1 MIKISSFG
9 RIKKTPGL
17 RGKTAHLF
25 ELSSPESRLKLTVS
39 DFGARVV
46 GLSAVNPDGSETP
59 LAACYRTLYDCET
72 APGYLGAT
80 VGRFAN
86 RISGAGFELGGKRYE
101 LFANNGECSLH
112 GGQYGFDRKLCD
124 YEIREDAAETDSVTF
139 YAFSRNGDEGYP
151 GNLVFT
157 VRYSLEGDS
166 GFRIDY
172 TAQCDRDTPLG
183 FTNHTYFTLGN
194 KGGCEDFLM
203 TADADRF
210 LPVDSRLVPLG
221 HAEPV
226 AGGCFDFRREK
237 PISECL
243 NSGDGQISAAGGID
257 HCFIF
262 PEGGGFCERV
272 TVRSPATG
280 IAVTMSTDR
289 PAVQIYTGNF
299 MDEITSV
306 LSDGAVPVKRHAIC
320 LESEGYPDAPNN
332 PGFPSCVLRA
342 GDTFRSSTS
351 YAFSFDNR

>member
-9 RIKKTPGL
+9 IIEKTPGL
-17 RGKTAHLF
+17 IGKEAHLF
-25 ELSSPESRLKLTVS
+25 ELTSPGSRLRLVLS

-46 GLSAVNPDGSETP
+46 NLTARNSDCTETP
-59 LAACYRTLYDCET
+59 LAACYATLSDCET

-86 RISGAGFELGGKRYE
+86 RISGARFELGGKRYD
-101 LFANNGECSLH
+101 LFANNGDCSLH
-112 GGQYGFDRKLCD
+112 GGQYGFDRKLYD
-124 YEIREDAAETDSVTF
+124 YVIDEEPDEAVSVTF
-139 YAFSRNGDEGYP
+139 WGFSQNGDEGYP
-151 GNLVFT
+151 GNLAFT
-157 VRYSLEGDS
+157 VRYSLEGES

-172 TAQCDRDTPLG
+172 SAQSDRDTPLG
-183 FTNHTYFTLGN
+183 LTNHTYFTLGN
-194 KGGCEDFLM
+194 KGNCEDFLM

-210 LPVDSRLVPLG
+210 LPVDSGLIPLG
-221 HAEPV
+221 CPEPV
-226 AGGCFDFRREK
+226 AGCCFDFRREK
-237 PISECL
+237 PLSECL
-243 NSGDGQISAAGGID
+243 CSGHDQIKASKGID

-262 PEGGGFCERV
+262 PEGGGFRERV
-272 TVRSPATG
+272 TVRSPGTG

-306 LSDGAVPVKRHAIC
+306 LSDGAVPAKRHALC

-342 GDTFRSSTS
+342 GEMFRSSTS
-351 YAFSFDNR
+351 YRFSFDNR